1 MNSSSVFITRP
12 VTTTLL
18 MLGVLVFGTLAYQ
31 QLPVADLPTVDFP
44 TIRVS
49 AGLPGASPETMAS
62 SVALPLEKQFTSIPG
77 LTSINSTSSQGGT
90 DITLQFD
97 LSRDIDA
104 AAQDVQ
110 SMIGRA
116 SRQLPPQ
123 MPAPPS
129 FQKVNPGD
137 QSIFFIILRSP
148 TLQLSQLDEIA
159 QSVVAQRISM
169 VSGVAQVNVFG
180 SQKYAVRID
189 VDPREL
195 AARSIGIDE
204 VASAVQSANSN
215 LPTGTIYGEKSFV
228 VQTNGQLMRASA
240 YGPSIIAYR
249 GGNPVRLDEVA
260 HVYDGV
266 ENDKTAAW
274 SNGERCI
281 YLPVMKQ
288 PGVNVVEVVDSI
300 KAILP
305 AIEAQLPASVT
316 LDVRSDRSLTIKES
330 VHDVKLTLL
339 ITVCLV
345 VLVIFLFLRNLSAT
359 VIPSLSLPASLV
371 GTFSVMYL
379 LGYSLDNLSLM
390 ALTLS
395 VGFVVDDAIVMLEN
409 IVRHME
415 MGKPPMQAAFDGS
428 KEVGFTILSMT
439 VSLVAVFIPVLFLGG
454 IVGRLLHEFAV
465 TIATAIL
472 VSGFVSISLTPML
485 CSRFLKPPHAHGA
498 VYNAFEKVFD
508 AWRRLYDITLRGTLR
523 YRAVTMVVSLV
534 LLGATVY
541 MFVIIPK
548 GFLPSEDQGRFN
560 VNTEGAQGISFD
572 EMVRHHQ
579 QVADILQAQD
589 SILGVSS
596 NVGPI
601 GNNATGGSNQGRIFV
616 EMKPREERTESV
628 DEIIQRLR
636 PQMAEIP
643 GLRVFMVNQPPIN
656 LGGGGGG
663 QRALYQFTMQDTDT
677 AELYK
682 WAPVLESKV
691 RDLPGFEDVNSDLLL
706 NNPQVRVEMDRD
718 KLSTL
723 GLTATQVENALYN
736 AYGTRQVSQIYAPNN
751 QYQVILQVDPKF
763 QVDPAAMSLL
773 YVRSSTGRLIPLESV
788 ARMRTDVGPTQVSH
802 FGQLPSVTIG
812 FNLRP
817 GVALG
822 DAVAQIQTAAA
833 ETLPS
838 SITLQFQGAAQAFQ
852 DSFRG
857 LGLVLIMAIVVIYIV
872 LGVLYESFTHPL
884 TILSG
889 LPAAGLGALLTL
901 MLFKAELNLY
911 AFVGV
916 IMLVGLVKKNGIMMV
931 DFAVEAQ
938 KLGKTPTEAIHEA
951 CLVRFRP
958 IMMTTMAALVGT
970 LPIAMG
976 LGAGAESR
984 RPLGLAVVGGL
995 LVSQLLTLYIT
1006 PVYYSYIE
1014 GLRLRLAHR
1023 RAPATRPAPVEA
1035 HPAPSPAE
1043 GLALRAVEPR
1053 T

>member
-1 MNSSSVFITRP
+1 MNLSSVFITRP

-18 MLGVLVFGTLAYQ
+18 MLGLLVFGTLAYQ
-31 QLPVADLPTVDFP
+31 DLPVADLPSVDFP

-77 LTSINSTSSQGGT
+77 LTSINSTSTLGGS

-97 LSRDIDA
+97 LSRNIDA

-129 FQKVNPGD
+129 FQKVNPND

-180 SQKYAVRID
+180 SQKFAVRIN

-204 VASAVQSANSN
+204 VASAVQGANSN
-215 LPTGTIYGEKSFV
+215 LPTGTIYGDKTFV
-228 VQTNGQLMRASA
+228 VQTNGQLMRASS
-240 YGPSIIAYR
+240 YGPTIIAYR

-260 HVYDGV
+260 HVFDGV

-281 YLPVMKQ
+281 YLPVQKQ
-288 PGVNVVEVVDSI
+288 PGVNVVQVVDAI
-300 KAILP
+300 KALLP
-305 AIEAQLPASVT
+305 SIEAQLPASVT

-330 VHDVKLTLL
+330 VHDVKVTLL
-339 ITVCLV
+339 ATVGLV
-345 VLVIFLFLRNLSAT
+345 ILVIFLFLRNLSAT
-359 VIPSLSLPASLV
+359 VIPSLALPGSLV

-415 MGKPPMQAAFDGS
+415 MGKPPMQAAYDGS
-428 KEVGFTILSMT
+428 REVAFTILSMT
-439 VSLVAVFIPVLFLGG
+439 LSLVAVFIPVLFLGG

-465 TIATAIL
+465 TIASAIL

-485 CSRFLKPPHAHGA
+485 CSRFLKPPHAHGV

-508 AWRRLYDITLRGTLR
+508 AWRSLYDITLRGTLR
-523 YRAVTMVVSLV
+523 FRAVTMAISVV
-534 LLGATVY
+534 LLGVTVY
-541 MFVIIPK
+541 MFGVVPK

-579 QVADILQAQD
+579 RVADILMAEP

-616 EMKPREERTESV
+616 EMKPREQRNESV

-636 PQMAEIP
+636 PKMSEIP

-656 LGGGGGG
+656 LGGGGGA

-677 AELYK
+677 QELYK
-682 WAPVLESKV
+682 WAPVIESKV
-691 RDLPGFEDVNSDLLL
+691 RQLPGFEDVNSDLLL
-706 NNPQVRVEMDRD
+706 NNPQVQVEMDRD

-736 AYGTRQVSQIYAPNN
+736 AYGTRQVSQIFAPNN

-763 QVDPAAMSLL
+763 QVDLAAMSLL
-773 YVRSSTGRLIPLESV
+773 YVRSNTGRLIPLESV
-788 ARMRTDVGPTQVSH
+788 ARLRTDVGPTQVNH
-802 FGQLPSVTIG
+802 FGQLPAVTIG

-817 GVALG
+817 GFALG
-822 DAVAQIQTAAA
+822 DAVTQIQNTAA

-838 SITLQFQGAAQAFQ
+838 SVTLQFQGAAQAFQ

-857 LGLVLIMAIVVIYIV
+857 LGLVLLMAIVVIYIV

-901 MLFKAELNLY
+901 MVFKVELNLY

-970 LPIAMG
+970 LPIALG

-995 LVSQLLTLYIT
+995 IVSQLLTLYIT
-1006 PVYYSYIE
+1006 PVYYTYIE

-1023 RAPATRPAPVEA
+1023 KPATRPAPVDA
-1035 HPAPSPAE
+1035 HPAPAPAE
-1043 GLALRAVEPR
+1043 GMAR
-1053 T
+1053 TRTV

>member
-1 MNSSSVFITRP
+1 MNLSSVFIARP

-18 MLGVLVFGTLAYQ
+18 MLGILVFGTLAYRE
-31 QLPVADLPTVDFP
+31 LPVADLPSVDFP
-44 TIRVS
+44 TIRVQAS
-49 AGLPGASPETMAS
+49 LPGASPETMAS
-62 SVALPLEKQFTSIPG
+62 AVALPLEKQFTSISG
-77 LTSINSTSSQGGT
+77 LTSINSTSTQGGT

-97 LSRDIDA
+97 LSRNIDA

-123 MPAPPS
+123 MPSPPS
-129 FQKVNPGD
+129 FQKVNPSD
-137 QSIFFIILRSP
+137 QSIFFIVLRSP
-148 TLQLSQLDEIA
+148 TLPLSALDELA
-159 QSVVAQRISM
+159 QSTIAQRISM

-180 SQKYAVRID
+180 SQKFAVRVD
-189 VDPREL
+189 VDPRQL

-204 VASAVQSANSN
+204 VAGAIQNANSN
-215 LPTGTIYGEKSFV
+215 MPTGIIYGEKTFV

-266 ENDKTAAW
+266 ENDKTASW
-274 SNGERCI
+274 QDGERCI
-281 YLPVMKQ
+281 YLSIMKQ
-288 PGVNVVEVVDSI
+288 PGTNVVEVVDAI
-300 KAILP
+300 KALLP
-305 AIEAQLPASVT
+305 AMMEQLPASVS
-316 LDVRSDRSLTIKES
+316 LDVRSDRSVTIKES

-339 ITVCLV
+339 ITVALV
-345 VLVIFLFLRNLSAT
+345 VFVIFLFLRNLSAT
-359 VIPSLSLPASLV
+359 LIPSLALPGSLV
-371 GTFSVMYL
+371 GTFAVMYL
-379 LGYSLDNLSLM
+379 LGYSLDNLSLL

-415 MGKPPMQAAFDGS
+415 MGKPPMQAAYDGS
-428 KEVGFTILSMT
+428 REIGFTILSMT
-439 VSLVAVFIPVLFLGG
+439 VSLVAVFIPVLFMGG
-454 IVGRLLHEFAV
+454 IVGRLLHEFAI
-465 TIATAIL
+465 TITGAIL
-472 VSGFVSISLTPML
+472 MSGFVAVSLTPML
-485 CSRFLKPPHAHGA
+485 CSRFLKPPHEHGA
-498 VYNAFEKVFD
+498 VYNAFERVFD

-523 YRAVTMVVSLV
+523 FRAVTMAISIV
-534 LLGATVY
+534 LLGATIY
-541 MFVIIPK
+541 MFGIVPK

-560 VNTEGAQGISFD
+560 VNTEGAQGINFD
-572 EMVRHHQ
+572 EMVRHQ
-579 QVADILQAQD
+579 NQVVDILLKDPA
-589 SILGVSS
+589 IKAASS

-601 GNNATGGSNQGRIFV
+601 GNNQIGGSNTGRMFI
-616 EMKPREERTESV
+616 EMKPREERAETV
-628 DEIIQRLR
+628 DQVIARLR
-636 PQMAEIP
+636 GPMSQIP

-656 LGGGGGG
+656 LGGGGNN
-663 QRALYQFTMQDTDT
+663 RALYQFTLQDTDT
-677 AELYK
+677 DELYK
-682 WAPVLESKV
+682 WAPVLEAKIRQSA
-691 RDLPGFEDVNSDLLL
+691 GFEDVSSDLQLS
-706 NNPQVRVEMDRD
+706 NPQVTVEMDRD

-723 GLTATQVENALYN
+723 GLSATQVETALYN

-751 QYQVILQVDPKF
+751 QYQVILRVDPKF
-763 QVDPAAMSLL
+763 QNDPAAMSLL
-773 YVRSSTGRLIPLESV
+773 YVRSDTGRLIPLESV
-788 ARMRTDVGPTQVSH
+788 ARLKTDVGPFQVSH

-817 GVALG
+817 GYALG
-822 DAVAQIQTAAA
+822 DAVAHIQATAA

-838 SITLQFQGAAQAFQ
+838 TVSVTFQGAAQAFQ

-857 LGLVLIMAIVVIYIV
+857 LGLVLLMAIVVIYIV

-901 MLFKAELNLY
+901 MMFDAELNLY

-938 KLGKTPTEAIHEA
+938 KLGKTPAEAIHEA

-970 LPIAMG
+970 LPIALG

-995 LVSQLLTLYIT
+995 VVSQLLTLYIT
-1006 PVYYSYIE
+1006 PVYYTYIE
-1014 GLRLRLAHR
+1014 GLRLKLASR
-1023 RAPATRPAPVEA
+1023 KEPGTRPAPVEA

-1043 GLALRAVEPR
+1043 GMAR
-1053 T
+1053 TRTV